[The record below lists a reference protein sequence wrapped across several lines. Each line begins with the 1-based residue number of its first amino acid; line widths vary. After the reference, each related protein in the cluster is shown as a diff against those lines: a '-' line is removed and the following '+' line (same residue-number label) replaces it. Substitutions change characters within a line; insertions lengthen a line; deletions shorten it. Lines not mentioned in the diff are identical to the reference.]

1 VLDRVTAAI
10 TGRDPNVVS
19 IEISPTHGTVRSSTE
34 RTAVIGN
41 DVASTR
47 RAALQRVLDL
57 AATRGEPVPVEATDP
72 QGKTGLIVYPNGT
85 VAEDP
90 VRPRS
95 RRGPLKIVAVSVI
108 IAGLIVAFAVLP
120 RLGDDVD
127 AASSG
132 DVPPSTVPS
141 VTAAPTV
148 EPPGANNSDRRNG
161 KKGKKGDR
169 NNGGDRKK
177 AGKRADRKNGG
188 DGRNSPKGSQGDEPQ
203 RKRD

>member
-1 VLDRVTAAI
+1 MLDRVTAAI

-47 RAALQRVLDL
+47 RAALQRVLEL

-95 RRGPLKIVAVSVI
+95 RRGPLTIVAVSVI

-148 EPPGANNSDRRNG
+148 EPPGAN
-161 KKGKKGDR
+161 K
-169 NNGGDRKK
+169 GDRKK

-188 DGRNSPKGSQGDEPQ
+188 DGRNSAKGSQGDEPQ

>member
-47 RAALQRVLDL
+47 RAALQRVLEL

-72 QGKTGLIVYPNGT
+72 QSN
-85 VAEDP
+85 
-90 VRPRS
+90 RS
-95 RRGPLKIVAVSVI
+95 DRLPQRHRRGGPRTPEVTTRSSEDCRGQRDHRRADRGVRRPAAVGGRRRCGVERRR
-108 IAGLIVAFAVLP
+108 AAVDRP
-120 RLGDDVD
+120 QRHRRTYG
-127 AASSG
+127 
-132 DVPPSTVPS
+132 
-141 VTAAPTV
+141 
-148 EPPGANNSDRRNG
+148 GATGGQQRRRRNG

-188 DGRNSPKGSQGDEPQ
+188 DGRNSAKGSQGDEPQ

>member
-1 VLDRVTAAI
+1 MSRFPS
-10 TGRDPNVVS
+10 R
-19 IEISPTHGTVRSSTE
+19 
-34 RTAVIGN
+34 
-41 DVASTR
+41 
-47 RAALQRVLDL
+47 
-57 AATRGEPVPVEATDP
+57 P
-72 QGKTGLIVYPNGT
+72 QILKATGLIVYPNGT

-95 RRGPLKIVAVSVI
+95 RRGPLTIVAVSVI

-148 EPPGANNSDRRNG
+148 EPPGANKGDRRNG

-188 DGRNSPKGSQGDEPQ
+188 DGRNSAKGSQGDEPQ